1 MDLDSEVK
9 QFYVCVCCWM
19 PSGNCK
25 PISEG
30 SEGEPSIEPA
40 GAQVLI
46 GCISEKIG
54 CSVSWS
60 CTDQLSVPGL
70 KFADVGELLLEFPS
84 LSESLEFSFAR
95 SEGPVVCFII
105 SIEVLTKKRWVID
118 GRPRWCEKVNKK
130 NIKPEQ
136 CVPRIGVK
144 AVWQEQCLC
153 NSRIVSLITRMH
165 VCFCLNQN
173 LLPKTRW
180 VSRNQFYYFH

>member
-1 MDLDSEVK
+1 
-9 QFYVCVCCWM
+9 M

-46 GCISEKIG
+46 GCISEKID

-70 KFADVGELLLEFPS
+70 KFADDVGELLLEFPS
-84 LSESLEFSFAR
+84 LSESLEFSFAC

-105 SIEVLTKKRWVID
+105 SIEVFTKKRWVID
-118 GRPRWCEKVNKK
+118 GRPR
-130 NIKPEQ
+130 
-136 CVPRIGVK
+136 
-144 AVWQEQCLC
+144 
-153 NSRIVSLITRMH
+153 
-165 VCFCLNQN
+165 
-173 LLPKTRW
+173 
-180 VSRNQFYYFH
+180 